1 MRYRDRHSRAAIPI
15 LAIVERR
22 HYIEALSNLIEAIK
36 GGSTNFFE
44 RRIGSRY
51 DIGFRSNCDKLGLM
65 SSETARI
72 VRFYFQVSS
81 VVLDLNFLRDAVD
94 SPDLQARY
102 GLNQRDRNLAFHEE
116 ILRLSRET
124 IELGNDLIQRLA
136 NRAP

>member
-1 MRYRDRHSRAAIPI
+1 M
-15 LAIVERR
+15 AIVERR

-51 DIGFRSNCDKLGLM
+51 DIGFRSNCDKLGLL

>member
-1 MRYRDRHSRAAIPI
+1 

-51 DIGFRSNCDKLGLM
+51 DIVFRSNCDKLGLL
-65 SSETARI
+65 SSETAARI

-116 ILRLSRET
+116 ILRL
-124 IELGNDLIQRLA
+124 ND
-136 NRAP
+136 